1 MPIMI
6 FGPVTNFGDHS
17 LRRLKIGDDIVYGQP
32 LTDFVEKGSDREI

>member
-6 FGPVTNFGDHS
+6 FGSVTNFGDHS
-17 LRRLKIGDDIVYGQP
+17 LHRLKIGDDIVYGQP